1 VFPLPEQ
8 ARTDLMPTETVS
20 FENRRGQRLAGRLEL
35 PPGPPRAWAIYA
47 HCFTCS
53 KDSLAAVH
61 ISRSLAAR
69 GWGVLRFDFT
79 GVGDSEG
86 AFEDSHFSANVSD
99 IVSAARWLDERDRAP
114 ALLIGHSLGGAAAL
128 AAAGDIPSIRAT
140 VTIAAPSV
148 PAHVRHAF
156 SQHLDRIRNHGAVE
170 VEIGRTGTYRI
181 TREFLNDMEAATL
194 DDRVRTLRCALL
206 IMHAPEDAVVEVEHA
221 SNLFRIAS
229 HPKSFMSLD
238 DMDHLL
244 ADADDAGYVA
254 NVIDAWS
261 SRYVRGEG

>member
-1 VFPLPEQ
+1 MFPLPEQ
-8 ARTDLMPTETVS
+8 ARPGLMPTETVS

-35 PPGPPRAWAIYA
+35 PPGSPRAWAIYA

-53 KDSLAAVH
+53 KDSLAAVY

-86 AFEDSHFSANVSD
+86 QFQDSHFSANVSD
-99 IVSAARWLDERDRAP
+99 IVHAARWLDERNRAP

-128 AAAGDIPSIRAT
+128 AAAGDIPSVRAAA
-140 VTIAAPSV
+140 TIAAPSV

-156 SQHLDRIRNHGAVE
+156 SQHVDRIRDHGEVE
-170 VEIGRTGTYRI
+170 VGIGRTGTYRI

-194 DDRVRTLRCALL
+194 DDKVRTLQCALL
-206 IMHAPEDAVVEVEHA
+206 FMHAPGDTVVEVEHA
-221 SNLFRIAS
+221 SNLFRIAP
-229 HPKSFMSLD
+229 HPKSFVSLD
-238 DMDHLL
+238 GMDHLVTDA
-244 ADADDAGYVA
+244 ADAQYVA

-261 SRYVRGEG
+261 SRYVGER